1 MADMPIAYCK
11 AKCCAFC
18 SAHTDHELRYW
29 AGLRKRLVPW
39 CTRLLQIV
47 DPKYRCSRFR
57 WDAEHRPPTPEK
69 PATVGEEVP
78 DA

>member
-11 AKCCAFC
+11 AKCCLYCRSHVLRRVKRFLRRAIATVYC
-18 SAHTDHELRYW
+18 SILKRDVW
-29 AGLRKRLVPW
+29 AA
-39 CTRLLQIV
+39 
-47 DPKYRCSRFR
+47 YHCSRFR